1 MNGCLKGALKL
12 GCAVLIIGVLALAWW
27 FREPIIHTFA
37 SWFGR
42 STALPPVADTA
53 VGAPTPKATASG
65 QAKVGNLRTSTG
77 PDSVVLTPNEIAS
90 LIGAGIDWNV
100 RKMYDSLRVELQEGK
115 LILHARLDTR
125 ALPPGTLGPFAGMFG
140 EREPLRMAGT
150 LSIEQPGRALYD
162 ITEISLRGIE
172 IPGPFVKQITK
183 QMAGASANGAV
194 PLKVDPAVSDVK
206 VHTTGVVLY
215 KRRSAGGA
223 R

>member
-1 MNGCLKGALKL
+1 MNGCLKGVFKL
-12 GCAVLIIGVLALAWW
+12 GCAVLVIGVLAGLWW
-27 FREPIIHTFA
+27 FREPIMHTFA

-65 QAKVGNLRTSTG
+65 QAKVGNLRTSAG
-77 PDSVVLTPNEIAS
+77 PDSVVLTPNEVAS

-100 RKMYDSLRVELQEGK
+100 RKTYDSLRVELQEGK

-140 EREPLRMAGT
+140 EHEPLRMAGT
-150 LSIEQPGRALYD
+150 LSIERPGTALYD
-162 ITEISLRGIE
+162 ISEISLRGIE
-172 IPGPFVKQITK
+172 IPSPMVHAIAK
-183 QMAGASANGAV
+183 QMAGASASGAV
-194 PLKVDPAVSDVK
+194 PLKVDPSVSDVK
-206 VHTTGVVLY
+206 VHVTGVVLY
-215 KRRSAGGA
+215 KRRSAA

>member
-1 MNGCLKGALKL
+1 MNGCLKGVFKL
-12 GCAVLIIGVLALAWW
+12 GCAILVIGVLACAWW
-27 FREPIIHTFA
+27 FREPIIHMFA

-65 QAKVGNLRTSTG
+65 QAKVGNLRTSAG
-77 PDSVVLTPNEIAS
+77 PDSVVLTPNEVAS

-140 EREPLRMAGT
+140 PREPLRMAGT
-150 LSIEQPGRALYD
+150 LSVDRPGRALYD

-215 KRRSAGGA
+215 KRRSTA